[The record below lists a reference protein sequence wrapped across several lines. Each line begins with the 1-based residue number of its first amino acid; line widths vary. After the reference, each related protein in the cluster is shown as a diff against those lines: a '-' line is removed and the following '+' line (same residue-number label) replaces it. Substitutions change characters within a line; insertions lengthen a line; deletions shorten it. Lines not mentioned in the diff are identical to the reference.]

1 MTRPTLPRD
10 VLWSRLARE
19 RQMMSLM
26 EKEIIPLVEP
36 FTRKRENWVP
46 MWVDLGNRVA
56 CESGEAFALRAITD
70 RGELLWFVRQS
81 GQKLG
86 YHSSQTDPVS
96 AIAEA
101 RRARQQRRAIRGRWQ
116 DVKQLQRDI
125 LRGKERFEVH
135 INDAYASPL
144 CTLGIEGFMRRIG
157 LGRVKRV
164 PCRVAAGMM
173 YIDEQVG
180 FVLWQAWQRH
190 NATAAQVAPPP
201 SDAMRIR

>member
-1 MTRPTLPRD
+1 MI
-10 VLWSRLARE
+10 
-19 RQMMSLM
+19 SLM

-36 FTRKRENWVP
+36 FARKRENWVP

-56 CESGEAFALRAITD
+56 CETGEAFATRAITD

-81 GQKLG
+81 GQRLG
-86 YHSSQTDPVS
+86 YHSSETDPV
-96 AIAEA
+96 AAMAQAREA
-101 RRARQQRRAIRGRWQ
+101 RRQRRMVRARWTEVQ
-116 DVKQLQRDI
+116 QLRKDI
-125 LRGKERFEVH
+125 LRGKESFEVH

-157 LGRVKRV
+157 LGRVQRV
-164 PCRVAAGMM
+164 PCRVAAAMT

-201 SDAMRIR
+201 EAMRIR

>member
-1 MTRPTLPRD
+1 MANSTLSRD

-26 EKEIIPLVEP
+26 EKEIVPLVEP

-46 MWVDLGNRVA
+46 MWVDLGNRVI
-56 CESGEAFALRAITD
+56 CESGEAFASRAITD
-70 RGELLWFVRQS
+70 RGELLWFVRQA

-86 YHSSQTDPVS
+86 YHSTEADPV
-96 AIAEA
+96 AAMAEA
-101 RRARQQRRAIRGRWQ
+101 REARRQRRAVRGRWKE
-116 DVKQLQRDI
+116 VTQLRSDI
-125 LRGKERFEVH
+125 LRGKESFEVR
-135 INDAYASPL
+135 IDDAYASPL

-164 PCRVAAGMM
+164 PCRVAAAMM

-190 NATAAQVAPPP
+190 NATAAQVAPP
-201 SDAMRIR
+201 SEAMHVR